1 MPASGAAHP
10 SSPSLQPT
18 QTPPLASG
26 SSARPPLHPQVSSAS
41 QAQSRPTAAQ
51 EERTVR
57 RVSKKLQ
64 KKRREDHHTPTMEL
78 PERLKEHGDDADAE
92 EDVLHPQGLGGGM
105 FMNMNQS
112 IFGLIAAAGSKVDF
126 TDRFEGQSSDEEG
139 DDDGTSPMAMTEV
152 RPGGGLAYA
161 RRDGRDALSGAIA
174 QTTVLRKPTG
184 TVSGAKSHR
193 RKVSESKLLRSVPG
207 LSRLSSKVK
216 PKSKSKSSTDH
227 IQEEAEPEQDESTA
241 PIPFTSPSI
250 EVTHAEERIAP
261 VMSRMLEARAQMAAR
276 PSFDLDRLSTDQRGD
291 TDSDAAG
298 PTELA
303 KRLKDIFLF
312 DHPEEVIE
320 EYPCWLLQHVL
331 LQGYMYITAK
341 HIAFYAYLPK
351 KAHEVVKSGYLS
363 KSGKRNPKFNR
374 YWFRLKGDVFSYYR
388 DSQSLYFPSGQIDLR
403 YGISAD
409 ITDKDKEGVNFSL
422 VTHHRTYNFRA
433 DSAPSAKEWVKS
445 LQRVIFRSHNDG
457 DSVKISLPI
466 ENVIDIEETQ
476 MLDFA
481 DTCKIRVIDNDET
494 YAIDEYF
501 FSFFTFGREALN
513 VLKILIE
520 DASSQAADAKEL
532 DASQQLGP
540 EGSHGPSS
548 KKTSTSSSRPLPPRL
563 RTNKLAEGVKAT
575 LSPISL
581 QSPSNGP
588 SPRASGDFTRS
599 SFDAFRQF
607 GRRSLDVNQITSLQ
621 RESPR
626 RSFSDARRADTQK
639 APEKQSSSDSY
650 VQSLEDP
657 SQASLSAL
665 VASGSDD
672 PSASQI
678 LRGSDVFHSPTI
690 RRSESASRSKKIDAS
705 TRPGGA
711 RKSSGIGSYSVRHA
725 ATAQDHATS
734 DGMPQ
739 TPTLQSITKMG
750 SYPLQRAGA
759 FADFLNRQSRR
770 MSTLLATESMGYV
783 EKVSGMWKGGKKH
796 YEDPSG
802 LNTDD
807 DENHD
812 DPEDRIASGDRFRAH
827 FALPDG
833 ERLQA
838 AYFGYL
844 MRVLPLYGKIYISD
858 HHFCF
863 RSLLPGT
870 RTKLVLP
877 LKDVENVEKE
887 KGFRFGYSGLVVV
900 IRGHEELFFEF
911 GKAEVRDDCAITLIQ
926 NLEATRYLRE
936 SGLLGQEEI
945 QSAEA
950 AAAERDALAEARQEE
965 YPAHEIKLPRQTT
978 GLSDAPTILFDDPK
992 ASFLNFKPTEP
1003 LRFTCLTIGSRG
1015 DVQPYIALCKGLMAE
1030 GHKVKIATHGEFQ
1043 SWIESHGIEFGL
1055 VGGDPAELMQLC
1067 IENGTFTWAFLK
1079 EANSKFRGWL
1089 DELLAS
1095 CWTACK
1101 DSDVLIE
1108 SPSAMAGIHIAES
1121 LGIPYFRAF
1130 TMPWTR
1136 TRAYPHAFITPGQ
1149 KMGGAYNYVSYVMF
1163 DNVFWKATAHQ
1174 INRWRNKVLKLPNT
1188 NLEKLQ
1194 PNKVP
1199 FLYNF
1204 SPYVV
1209 PPPLDYSDWI
1219 RVTGYWFLDE
1229 GKEKWTPPKELTDFI
1244 DKARHDGKK
1253 LVYVGFGSIIVPD
1266 PAKMTQEVIDAVL
1279 KADVRCVLS
1288 KGWSDRLESSSG
1300 SDSDRK
1306 HNAEKNPEPVLPSE
1320 IFQIKSAPHDW
1331 LFAQMDAAAH
1341 HGGSGTT
1348 GASLRA
1354 GIPTI
1359 VRPFFGDQFFF
1370 GMRVEDLGVGIC
1382 LKKWGANSFAR
1393 ALWEATHSER
1403 MIVKA
1408 RVLGEQI
1415 RKENGVDTAI
1425 QCIYRDLEYA
1435 KSLIMSKAG
1444 KNASRRDSLAAAKSG
1459 GVEADDDDDA
1469 EEESW
1474 TFVGGGE
1481 TDIDDLDSESVLRRT
1496 MVELDH
1502 PGHGAVR
1509 SRRPALGSRVLS
1521 MGSGAV
1527 GARGV
1532 GVS

>member
-1 MPASGAAHP
+1 M
-10 SSPSLQPT
+10 
-18 QTPPLASG
+18 
-26 SSARPPLHPQVSSAS
+26 
-41 QAQSRPTAAQ
+41 
-51 EERTVR
+51 
-57 RVSKKLQ
+57 
-64 KKRREDHHTPTMEL
+64 DL

-92 EDVLHPQGLGGGM
+92 EDVLRPQGLGGGM

-126 TDRFEGQSSDEEG
+126 TDRFEGHSSDEEG
-139 DDDGTSPMAMTEV
+139 EDEGTSAMAMTEL

-161 RRDGRDALSGAIA
+161 RRRDGRDALSGPIA

-184 TVSGAKSHR
+184 TASGAAKSHT
-193 RKVSESKLLRSVPG
+193 RKGSENKLLRSVSG
-207 LSRLSSKVK
+207 LSKLSSKIR
-216 PKSKSKSSTDH
+216 PKSKLKSPTDH
-227 IQEEAEPEQDESTA
+227 GQEETAPEPEQGEPTTPA
-241 PIPFTSPSI
+241 PLTSPSI
-250 EVTHAEERIAP
+250 EVTHADERAAP
-261 VMSRMLEARAQMAAR
+261 VMSRMLEARAKMASR
-276 PSFDLDRLSTDQRGD
+276 PSFDLERLSSEHESAMDRD
-291 TDSDAAG
+291 MAG

-312 DHPEEVIE
+312 DQPEEVIE
-320 EYPCWLLQHVL
+320 EYPCWLLQHIL
-331 LQGYMYITAK
+331 LQGYMYITTK

-351 KAHEVVKSGYLS
+351 KAHEVAKSGYLS
-363 KSGKRNPKFNR
+363 KSGKRNPKFHR
-374 YWFRLKGDVFSYYR
+374 YWFLLKGDVFSYYR

-403 YGISAD
+403 YGISAE
-409 ITDKDKEGVNFSL
+409 ITDKDKEGVHFSL
-422 VTHHRTYNFRA
+422 VTNHRTYNFRA

-445 LQRVIFRSHNDG
+445 LQRVIFRSHNEG
-457 DSVKISLPI
+457 DSVKISIPI
-466 ENVIDIEETQ
+466 DNVIDIEETQ

-513 VLKILIE
+513 VLKILVE
-520 DASSQAADAKEL
+520 DATSQAADAKG
-532 DASQQLGP
+532 LGAP
-540 EGSHGPSS
+540 EGIHAPSS
-548 KKTSTSSSRPLPPRL
+548 GKTSTSSSRGGPQPTPLRI
-563 RTNKLAEGVKAT
+563 NKFAEGVKAT
-575 LSPISL
+575 LSPISPP
-581 QSPSNGP
+581 SPSNGP
-588 SPRASGDFTRS
+588 SPRASGDFTRT
-599 SFDAFRQF
+599 SFDAFRHF
-607 GRRSLDVNQITSLQ
+607 GRRSLDVNQITSQ

-626 RSFSDARRADTQK
+626 RSFSGDHRRESTQN
-639 APEKQSSSDSY
+639 ALGKQSSSGGSY

-690 RRSESASRSKKIDAS
+690 RRSESGSQSKRADTPK
-705 TRPGGA
+705 RPAAA
-711 RKSSGIGSYSVRHA
+711 RTGSGFGPYSVRHA
-725 ATAQDHATS
+725 ATGEEHVTA
-734 DGMPQ
+734 DGMAE
-739 TPTLQSITKMG
+739 TPTLQNIAKMG

-759 FADFLNRQSRR
+759 FADFLNRHSRR

-796 YEDPSG
+796 YGEPSG
-802 LNTDD
+802 LKTDE
-807 DENHD
+807 DEDED

-833 ERLQA
+833 EKLQA
-838 AYFGYL
+838 AYFGNF

-877 LKDVENVEKE
+877 LRDVENVEKE
-887 KGFRFGYSGLVVV
+887 NGFRFGYSGLVVV

-911 GKAEVRDDCAITLIQ
+911 GKAEIRDDCAITLIQ
-926 NLEATRYLRE
+926 NLEAIRYLRE
-936 SGLLGQEEI
+936 SGLLGEEEM

-950 AAAERDALAEARQEE
+950 AVAERDALAEARQEE
-965 YPAHEIKLPRQTT
+965 HPAHEVKLPRQTS
-978 GLSDAPTILFDDPK
+978 GISVDAPTILFDDPK
-992 ASFLNFKPTEP
+992 ASFLNFKPAEP
-1003 LRFTCLTIGSRG
+1003 LRVTCLTIGSRG
-1015 DVQPYIALCKGLMAE
+1015 DVQPYIALCKGLLAD
-1030 GHKVKIATHGEFQ
+1030 GHKVKIATHGEFKD
-1043 SWIESHGIEFGL
+1043 WIEGHGIEFGL

-1089 DELLAS
+1089 DELLAG
-1095 CWTACK
+1095 CWTACQ

-1108 SPSAMAGIHIAES
+1108 SPSAMAGIHIAEA
-1121 LGIPYFRAF
+1121 LRIPYFRAF

-1136 TRAYPHAFITPGQ
+1136 TRAYPHAFITPGN
-1149 KMGGAYNYVSYVMF
+1149 KLGGAYNYVSYVMF

-1174 INRWRNKVLKLPNT
+1174 INRWRNKTLKLPNT
-1188 NLEKLQ
+1188 SLEKLQ

-1229 GKEKWTPPKELTDFI
+1229 GTDKWTPPKELTEFI
-1244 DKARHDGKK
+1244 QKARDDGKK

-1279 KADVRCVLS
+1279 EADVRCVLS
-1288 KGWSDRLESSSG
+1288 KGWSDRLESKSG
-1300 SDSDRK
+1300 SD
-1306 HNAEKNPEPVLPSE
+1306 AESKSNTGDSPKQPEPVLPPE
-1320 IFQIKSAPHDW
+1320 IFPIKSAPHDW

-1370 GMRVEDLGVGIC
+1370 GMRVEDLGVGMC
-1382 LKKWGANSFAR
+1382 LKKWGAKSFAR

-1415 RKENGVDTAI
+1415 RKV
-1425 QCIYRDLEYA
+1425 
-1435 KSLIMSKAG
+1435 
-1444 KNASRRDSLAAAKSG
+1444 
-1459 GVEADDDDDA
+1459 
-1469 EEESW
+1469 
-1474 TFVGGGE
+1474 
-1481 TDIDDLDSESVLRRT
+1481 
-1496 MVELDH
+1496 
-1502 PGHGAVR
+1502 
-1509 SRRPALGSRVLS
+1509 SRVSSKPRVLTHPPIVVL
-1521 MGSGAV
+1521 AD
-1527 GARGV
+1527 
-1532 GVS
+1532 

>member
-1 MPASGAAHP
+1 
-10 SSPSLQPT
+10 
-18 QTPPLASG
+18 
-26 SSARPPLHPQVSSAS
+26 
-41 QAQSRPTAAQ
+41 
-51 EERTVR
+51 
-57 RVSKKLQ
+57 
-64 KKRREDHHTPTMEL
+64 MEL
-78 PERLKEHGDDADAE
+78 PERLKAHGDEAEAE
-92 EDVLHPQGLGGGM
+92 EDVLQPQGLGGGM

-126 TDRFEGQSSDEEG
+126 ADRFEGQSSDEDG
-139 DDDGTSPMAMTEV
+139 DDDDTAAMAMTEM

-161 RRDGRDALSGAIA
+161 RRDGRDALGGAIA
-174 QTTVLRKPTG
+174 QTTVLRRPAG
-184 TVSGAKSHR
+184 QPSDVRSHR
-193 RKVSESKLLRSVPG
+193 RKGSEHKLLRSVSG
-207 LSRLSSKVK
+207 LSRLSSKLK
-216 PKSKSKSSTDH
+216 PKSRSKASTDH
-227 IQEEAEPEQDESTA
+227 IEEEAEPASPMPTIA
-241 PIPFTSPSI
+241 SPSI
-250 EVTHAEERIAP
+250 EVTHADERAAP
-261 VMSRMLEARAQMAAR
+261 VMSRMLEARAKMASR
-276 PSFDLDRLSTDQRGD
+276 PSFDLDRLSSEQTRDND
-291 TDSDAAG
+291 KDMAG

-312 DHPEEVIE
+312 DEAEEVVE

-331 LQGYMYITAK
+331 LQGYMYITTK

-409 ITDKDKEGVNFSL
+409 ITDKDKEGIHFSL

-445 LQRVIFRSHNDG
+445 LQRVIFRSHNEG

-466 ENVIDIEETQ
+466 NNVIDIEETQ

-513 VLKILIE
+513 VLRILIE
-520 DASSQAADAKEL
+520 DASSQAGDAKDL
-532 DASQQLGP
+532 GASQQLLPP

-548 KKTSTSSSRPLPPRL
+548 RKTSASSDREL
-563 RTNKLAEGVKAT
+563 RSPKIRTDKLVEGVKAT
-575 LSPISL
+575 LSPISP

-588 SPRASGDFTRS
+588 SPRASGDMSRS

-621 RESPR
+621 RETPR
-626 RSFSDARRADTQK
+626 RSYSGDIRRAGTHN

-650 VQSLEDP
+650 VQSVEDP
-657 SQASLSAL
+657 SQASMSAM

-672 PSASQI
+672 QSASQI

-690 RRSESASRSKKIDAS
+690 RRSESASRSKKADSKRPAASGRSSSGLGPLS
-705 TRPGGA
+705 TRQA
-711 RKSSGIGSYSVRHA
+711 T
-725 ATAQDHATS
+725 TAQDNTVVDGNTHAQGSQNT
-734 DGMPQ
+734 G
-739 TPTLQSITKMG
+739 KMG

-759 FADFLNRQSRR
+759 FADFLNRQSRK

-796 YEDPSG
+796 YEEPSG
-802 LNTDD
+802 LKTDD
-807 DENHD
+807 DDEKED

-833 ERLQA
+833 EKLQA

-844 MRVLPLYGKIYISD
+844 MRVLPLYGKVYISD
-858 HHFCF
+858 RHFCF

-887 KGFRFGYSGLVVV
+887 NGFRFGYSGLVVV

-911 GKAEVRDDCAITLIQ
+911 GKAELRDDCAITLIQ

-936 SGLLGQEEI
+936 SGLLGQDEI
-945 QSAEA
+945 QSAEV

-965 YPAHEIKLPRQTT
+965 YPAHEIKLPHQTST
-978 GLSDAPTILFDDPK
+978 LSDAPTILFDDPK
-992 ASFLNFKPTEP
+992 ASFLNFTPTEP
-1003 LRFTCLTIGSRG
+1003 LRVTCLTIGSRG

-1030 GHKVKIATHGEFQ
+1030 GHKVKIATHGEFKD
-1043 SWIESHGIEFGL
+1043 WIEGHGIEFGL

-1108 SPSAMAGIHIAES
+1108 SPSAMAGIHIAEA

-1136 TRAYPHAFITPGQ
+1136 TRAYPHAFITPGN
-1149 KMGGAYNYVSYVMF
+1149 KLGGAYNYVSYVMF

-1174 INRWRNKVLKLPNT
+1174 INRWRNNVLKLPNT

-1204 SPYVV
+1204 SPFVV

-1229 GKEKWTPPKELTDFI
+1229 GNDKWTPPKELTDFI
-1244 DKARHDGKK
+1244 QKARDDGKR

-1288 KGWSDRLESSSG
+1288 KGWSDRLESKADDP
-1300 SDSDRK
+1300 SDADTK
-1306 HNAEKNPEPVLPSE
+1306 GEVGEKNKPEPMLPPE
-1320 IFQIKSAPHDW
+1320 ILQIKSAPHDW

-1415 RKENGVDTAI
+1415 RRV
-1425 QCIYRDLEYA
+1425 
-1435 KSLIMSKAG
+1435 SLRVVFLTPFHFLFS
-1444 KNASRRDSLAAAKSG
+1444 
-1459 GVEADDDDDA
+1459 
-1469 EEESW
+1469 
-1474 TFVGGGE
+1474 
-1481 TDIDDLDSESVLRRT
+1481 
-1496 MVELDH
+1496 H
-1502 PGHGAVR
+1502 
-1509 SRRPALGSRVLS
+1509 VLS
-1521 MGSGAV
+1521 LDVLPVLAPSF
-1527 GARGV
+1527 
-1532 GVS
+1532 SLYPQQN